1 MLTKFRSFFGK
12 TILGR
17 SIKVLAPR
25 DRKRLIIL
33 LILQIVMG
41 VVDLVGVA
49 VIGVVGALAVSGVK
63 SQQPGGKVQQVL
75 EFLNLS
81 NFSFQN
87 QVAILGSIA
96 AVVLIGRTLLSILF
110 TKRTLYYLSRR
121 TAIISGRLVS
131 QVLEQSM
138 LEIQKRTTQQTLYS
152 VTQGVSLITIGVI
165 GTTMALI
172 ADSSL
177 LVFMAVGLLIVD
189 PIMAIGTFF
198 VFLMIGFSLYK
209 FMHERARVLGSES
222 ANLNILSNEKILEV
236 LTSYRESVVRNRRR
250 YYAKKIAELRLDLAQ
265 TEAELAFMPNIS
277 KYVIEVTV
285 VVGAIILSAAQF
297 LLSDATH
304 AVSILAVFLAA
315 GTRIAPAVLRLQ
327 QGALHI
333 RGSIGA
339 AEPTLNLIAQLPSI
353 EENDFPSNTIP
364 LDYPNFI
371 PRIELRNIYFT
382 YPNKNEPAISNFSL
396 AIENGES
403 IAFVGPSGA
412 GKTTLV
418 DLLLGVLSPDEG
430 EIRISGLAPLD
441 AIQEWSGGLSY
452 VPQDVMISNGTV
464 RDNVSLGYPTEVA
477 TDTAIWA
484 ALNVAQLT
492 DFVKTL
498 PQGLDTPVGERGM
511 KISGGQRQRL
521 GIARALF
528 TNPRLVVLDEA
539 TSSLDGQT
547 EADISDAIQ
556 ALKGRV
562 TIVLIAHR
570 LSTIRYV
577 DQVVYLANGKML
589 AKGTFE
595 EVRSEIPDFDNQAK
609 LMGL

>member
-1 MLTKFRSFFGK
+1 MKSKLRSTF
-12 TILGR
+12 TRSVLGR
-17 SIKVLAPR
+17 SIKILAPR

-33 LILQIVMG
+33 LVLQIFMG
-41 VVDLVGVA
+41 IIDLIGIA

-63 SQQPGGKVQQVL
+63 SQQPVGRVLDVL
-75 EFLNLS
+75 EFLKLS
-81 NFSFQN
+81 NFTFQN
-87 QVAILGSIA
+87 QVAILGTLA
-96 AVVLIGRTLLSILF
+96 AVVLIGRTFLSILF

-131 QVLEQSM
+131 QVLEQPM

-165 GTTMALI
+165 GTTMSLI

-177 LVFMAVGLLIVD
+177 LIFMAAGLLVVD
-189 PIMAIGTFF
+189 PIMAIGTFL
-198 VFLMIGFSLYK
+198 VFLLIGFALYK
-209 FMHERARVLGSES
+209 FMHERARILGSES
-222 ANLNILSNEKILEV
+222 ADLNILSNEKILEV
-236 LTSYRESVVRNRRR
+236 LTSYRESVVRNRRKF
-250 YYAKKIAELRLDLAQ
+250 YAKEIADLRLNLAH

-339 AEPTLNLIAQLPSI
+339 AEPTLNLIAQLPTI
-353 EENDFPSNTIP
+353 EESEIPSNVIP
-364 LDYPNFI
+364 AEYRGFV
-371 PRIELRNIYFT
+371 PRIEVKNICFT
-382 YPNKNEPAISNFSL
+382 YPNKSEHAISNLSL
-396 AIENGES
+396 VIESGES
-403 IAFVGPSGA
+403 IALVGPSGA

-441 AIQEWSGGLSY
+441 AIQQWSGGLSY

-464 RDNVSLGYPTEVA
+464 RENVSLGYPIDVA
-477 TDTAIWA
+477 TDVPVWD
-484 ALNVAQLT
+484 ALNAAQLT
-492 DFVKTL
+492 DFVKSL
-498 PQGLDTPVGERGM
+498 SQGLDTSVGEKGM

-570 LSTIRYV
+570 LSTIRNV